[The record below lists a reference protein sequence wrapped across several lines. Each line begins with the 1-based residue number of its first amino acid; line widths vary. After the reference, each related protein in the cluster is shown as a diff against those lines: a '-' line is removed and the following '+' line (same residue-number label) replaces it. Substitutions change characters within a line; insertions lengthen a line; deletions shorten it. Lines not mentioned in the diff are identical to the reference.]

1 MTLRR
6 PADGAGRDGRRRT
19 RRLTRG
25 AGTSRN
31 DMNELARIVRKR
43 TRRVVGLMAGTSLDG
58 VSAAIVD
65 VTGSG
70 PETKVVLLEHATFP
84 FDPEVKAAILKA
96 SSPDTGTVDLL
107 SELNFVLGELL
118 AEAARKIVEQ
128 AGLQMGDVDLIGS
141 HGQTVYHDPRGG
153 AGWRTAS
160 TLQIGEPCV
169 LAERTGVTTVA
180 DFRTRD
186 VAAGGEGAPLV
197 PYVDFV
203 LLRSE
208 TKSRVVLNIGGIANI
223 TILPR
228 ACAMEDVFAFD
239 TGPGNMAIDAV
250 VRELTGG
257 KQEFDHG
264 GRMAGEGSVNL
275 GILEALLGHEYFGVE
290 PPKSTGRE
298 TFGAGFAGLLLEK
311 SRALALPP
319 GDVVATATALTARSI
334 HDACVRFVYP
344 KVRVDEVVVSGGGT
358 RNETLVTMLR
368 DNFAP
373 VPVVISD
380 ECGVNSMAKEAIAFA
395 VLANEA
401 VSGGRANVPG
411 ATGARR
417 RVILGKIVPASKGD

>member
-1 MTLRR
+1 
-6 PADGAGRDGRRRT
+6 
-19 RRLTRG
+19 
-25 AGTSRN
+25 
-31 DMNELARIVRKR
+31 MNELARIARKK
-43 TRRVVGLMAGTSLDG
+43 TRRVIGLMAGTSLDG
-58 VSAAIVD
+58 ISAAVVD

-70 PETKVVLLEHATFP
+70 PDTKAVLVEHATFP

-96 SSPDTGTVDLL
+96 SSPETGTVPLL
-107 SELNFVLGELL
+107 SELNFVIGELL

-128 AGLQMGDVDLIGS
+128 AGLRMTDVDLIGS
-141 HGQTVYHDPRGG
+141 HGQTVYHCPRGG
-153 AGWRTAS
+153 RTGWGAAS

-186 VAAGGEGAPLV
+186 VAAGGGGAPLV

-228 ACAMEDVFAFD
+228 ACGIEDVFAFD

-257 KQEFDHG
+257 REEFDSG
-264 GRMAGEGSVNL
+264 GRLAADGSVNV
-275 GILEALLGHEYFGVE
+275 GILEAILGHEYFGTE

-298 TFGAGFAGLLLEK
+298 TFGAEFAGLILEK
-311 SRALALPP
+311 SRALGLAP
-319 GDVVATATALTARSI
+319 GDIVATTTAVTARSI
-334 HDACVRFVYP
+334 HEACVRFVYP
-344 KVRVDEVVVSGGGT
+344 KVRVDDVVVSGGGT
-358 RNETLVTMLR
+358 RNDTLVRMLK
-368 DNFAP
+368 DTFAP
-373 VPVVISD
+373 VPVVMSD

-395 VLANEA
+395 VLASEA

-417 RVILGKIVPASKGD
+417 RVILGKIVPAAKGD